1 MGSFPYEHEGEHV
14 SELSTATE
22 AYRPEPRD
30 LIGYGRHGR
39 TVTWPGRARIAVNLV
54 VNYEEGSEYGAEP
67 GDLEVEP
74 PPELGYPSSTHDLAT
89 ESIYDYGSRAGIW
102 RLQRM
107 LDDYG
112 LPATFFGCAR
122 AFELNPEVGAYI
134 QEAGHDVCA
143 HGWRWEKISTL
154 APEVEREHIALAV
167 DSIARTCGTR
177 PYGWYSRAP
186 RSKHTRELLQEE
198 GGFVYDSE
206 SFADDLPYTVDVRGR
221 SSLVIPYTFVTNDSK
236 FAPGQSFSS
245 AVSFLDDCRRA
256 FDCLYREGE
265 HSPKM
270 LTIGLHSR
278 IIGQPARAEALR
290 DLLEHML
297 RHEGVW
303 FARRIDI
310 AHWWLSEVERTPLQ
324 ADASLSRLLQAA
336 RPLV

>member
-1 MGSFPYEHEGEHV
+1 M
-14 SELSTATE
+14 SELSTAAE

-30 LIGYGRHGR
+30 LIGYGRAGR
-39 TVTWPGRARIAVNLV
+39 AVAWPGDARIAVNLV
-54 VNYEEGSEYGAEP
+54 INYEEGSEYGAEP
-67 GDLEVEP
+67 DDHEFEP
-74 PPELGYPSSTHDLAT
+74 PPELGYHSRGHDLAT

-107 LDDYG
+107 LDGYG

-154 APEVEREHIALAV
+154 DPDTERRHIDLAV
-167 DSIARTCGTR
+167 ASIERTCGTR

-186 RSKHTRELLQEE
+186 RSKHTREFLQDE

-206 SFADDLPYTVDVRGR
+206 SFADDLPYTVEVRGR

-245 AVSFLDDCRRA
+245 SVSFLDDCRRA
-256 FDCLYREGE
+256 FDFLHREGAD
-265 HSPKM
+265 SPKM

-297 RHEGVW
+297 DHEGVW

-310 AHWWLSEVERTPLQ
+310 ADWWLREIEHTPLQ
-324 ADASLSRLLQAA
+324 PDESLSRLLGAA